1 MKIEEIIMIVLLC
14 IFVFF
19 GLIAVFGKKQ
29 SGQRGGGEGI
39 GIGIVLM
46 FFLLAFVTFII
57 LGELGQIKG
66 LTFAKVGGA
75 N

>member
-1 MKIEEIIMIVLLC
+1 MSIEAIIGIVLVC
-14 IFVFF
+14 IIILFCLFR
-19 GLIAVFGKKQ
+19 KKQ
-29 SGQRGGGEGI
+29 TGQRGGGEGL

-57 LGELGQIKG
+57 LGDLGQIKG
-66 LTFAKVGGA
+66 LTFTKAIGA